1 MKFKDLNRPT
11 TIVTWAKRLLTKPG
25 SYKCNIKWPAGAVIT
40 ASTMELQIAN
50 KNTEWGY
57 RRIETDRKE
66 AGTTSSL
73 IVDSE
78 HHHRN
83 DS

>member
-1 MKFKDLNRPT
+1 
-11 TIVTWAKRLLTKPG
+11 
-25 SYKCNIKWPAGAVIT
+25 
-40 ASTMELQIAN
+40 MEPQIAN

-66 AGTTSSL
+66 AGTSSSL

-78 HHHRN
+78 HHHLN